1 MEIVVSELAGR
12 TVMVVGGPGSG
23 KTAWVREAAR
33 QLAEAGRA
41 VAVVSADMG
50 QQSLGVPT
58 CLGLS
63 LLAPHERPS
72 AMWFIGDTSPG
83 GNLLPAAVGTGRLV
97 ARARAEGAETVLIDT
112 TGLIETG
119 AALVLKYHKVLAAG
133 VDCLVALQRNEKSEA
148 ALGLL
153 SNICPIIHR
162 TPSPAEAK
170 DRPVAQ
176 RNAYRQERYRSYFHE
191 AGELQIEPGRLVG
204 SNWMP
209 HAMRHHEY
217 PLPGAVVGLLDGQ
230 GFCLGIG
237 LVEKLLPNRL
247 VVCTPWTDAAAV
259 LFLKLGRLRLD
270 RQADFAEVRE
280 PGPPSPPR

>member
-1 MEIVVSELAGR
+1 MTIVVSELAGR

-33 QLAEAGRA
+33 QLAEGAGA

-50 QQSLGVPT
+50 QQSVGVPT

-63 LLAPHERPS
+63 LHAPHDRPS

-83 GNLLPAAVGTGRLV
+83 GNLLPATVGTARLV
-97 ARARAEGAETVLIDT
+97 SRARAEGAETVLIDT
-112 TGLIETG
+112 TGLVDTG
-119 AALVLKYHKVLAAG
+119 AALVFKYHKALAAG
-133 VDCLVALQRNEKSEA
+133 VDCLVALQQNGKLEA
-148 ALGLL
+148 VLGLL
-153 SNICPIIHR
+153 SNVCPMIHR
-162 TPSPAEAK
+162 TTALAEAK
-170 DRPVAQ
+170 DRPTAE

-191 AGELQIEPGRLVG
+191 AGVLELEPSRLVG

-209 HAMRHHEY
+209 NAMRHHEY

-247 VVCTPWTDAAAV
+247 VVHTPWPDAAAV
-259 LFLKLGRLRLD
+259 VSLKLGKLRLD
-270 RQADFAEVRE
+270 RQADYAEVRE
-280 PGPPSPPR
+280 PRSPSPP